1 MGNISFKPLKS
12 MKIVV
17 IKAIKTARQFFNPKL
32 INKTIK
38 PGKGKN
44 HVLFYNPTSKRA
56 FVFGFGSMLF
66 ISSTAYLGYIYYP
79 LGRAYYEYRFISRPV
94 KTQEEIKETIPDPTF
109 KDIMENQIDFED
121 FYIYVPKIDAS
132 ARVYPNVSAID
143 KETYL
148 PILQKGVA
156 HLKGSNFPNQ
166 GESIFL
172 FAHSTN
178 SPFNAIR
185 YNAVFMLLNELSKD
199 DQIIIFFN
207 GKKHIYNV
215 FDKKIVNPD
224 NIEYLNWTN
233 NKETLILQTCW
244 PPGTTWKR
252 LLVFANPE

>member
-1 MGNISFKPLKS
+1 
-12 MKIVV
+12 MKKRWLFAFSV
-17 IKAIKTARQFFNPKL
+17 IRDKIIGFFNPKL
-32 INKTIK
+32 VNKSIK
-38 PGKGKN
+38 PKKGKK
-44 HVLFYNPTSKRA
+44 HVLFYNPTPKRA

-66 ISSTAYLGYIYYP
+66 IGSIVYLGYIYFP
-79 LGRAYYEYRFISRPV
+79 LGKAYYEYKFTTHSPKSQKEINEIIS
-94 KTQEEIKETIPDPTF
+94 DPTF
-109 KDIMENQIDFED
+109 KDVMENQVDFED

-132 ARVYPNVSAID
+132 ARVYPNVSAVN
-143 KETYL
+143 KEIYL
-148 PILQKGVA
+148 PVLQKGVA
-156 HLKGSNFPNQ
+156 HLKGSNFPNE

-185 YNAVFMLLNELSKD
+185 YNAVFMLLNELNEN

-207 GKKHIYNV
+207 GEKHIYNV
-215 FDKKIVNPD
+215 FDKKVVNSD
-224 NIEYLNWTN
+224 SIEYLNWTN